1 MKKVLII
8 AAILGAGYFAYSKN
22 TTDTSDAAAATP
34 AVKSRQDMINELL
47 VIHKAE
53 FTAKGFGAEIYNQF
67 SDAEIT
73 QIYNVDSG
81 AVPVDATYISMLKL
95 HGWA

>member
-8 AAILGAGYFAYSKN
+8 AAILGAGYFAYSHN
-22 TTDTSDAAAATP
+22 DTSDATASTP
-34 AVKSRQDMINELL
+34 VVKSRQDMINELL
-47 VIHKAE
+47 VIHQAE
-53 FTAKGFGAEIYNQF
+53 FTSKGFGAEIYNQF
-67 SDAEIT
+67 SDAELT

>member
-22 TTDTSDAAAATP
+22 TADTSDAAATP

-47 VIHKAE
+47 VIHQAD

>member
-22 TTDTSDAAAATP
+22 TTDTSDAAAPVP
-34 AVKSRQDMINELL
+34 AVKSRQDMINELI
-47 VIHKAE
+47 VIHQAD
-53 FTAKGFGAEIYNQF
+53 FTQRNLGAEIYNQF
-67 SDAEIT
+67 SDAELT

-81 AVPVDATYISMLKL
+81 KTPWDNNYEAMLKL

>member
-22 TTDTSDAAAATP
+22 STDTSDVTAT
-34 AVKSRQDMINELL
+34 AVKSRQDIINELL
-47 VIHKAE
+47 VIHQAD
-53 FTAKGFGAEIYNQF
+53 FAQRNLGPEIYNQF
-67 SDAEIT
+67 SDAELT
-73 QIYNVDSG
+73 QMYNVDSG
-81 AVPVDATYISMLKL
+81 AVSPDATYISMLKL